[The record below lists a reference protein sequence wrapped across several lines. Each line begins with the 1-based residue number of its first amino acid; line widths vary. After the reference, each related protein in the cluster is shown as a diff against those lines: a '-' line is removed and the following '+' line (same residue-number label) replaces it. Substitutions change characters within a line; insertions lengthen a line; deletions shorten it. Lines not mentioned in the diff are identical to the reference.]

1 MSAEG
6 KRIIVVAGGTGGIGR
21 HIVDGIVN
29 TKKFIVKVFSR
40 QDPSTLR
47 DLTEKGVIVVQVD
60 YSNHEL
66 LVKELQ
72 GVHTVIVTLIS
83 LDESSIYSQINLLN
97 ASLEAKV
104 KRFAPSEWAGKH
116 EETSPI
122 ELYKFLKLPV
132 REKVKASGIEYTI
145 FVNGIFMD
153 YFASPQRASASL
165 PPLTVGVDFNTCQA
179 DLFGTGNEPFC
190 ITRADDVGKFVAAAL
205 DLDKWDEYTGMI
217 GSRITWNELIK
228 LGEKIR
234 GKQFHVKYSSL
245 DEVVQLAKDTNDNIM
260 KKFMYQVHVSLIQGE
275 FDYEDTLNKKCS
287 QVQPTTIENF
297 LLQWWDDKQGQ
308 VL

>member
-21 HIVDGIVN
+21 HIVD
-29 TKKFIVKVFSR
+29 
-40 QDPSTLR
+40 DPSTLR

-205 DLDKWDEYTGMI
+205 DLDKWDEYT
-217 GSRITWNELIK
+217 
-228 LGEKIR
+228 
-234 GKQFHVKYSSL
+234 